1 VGEKEEKEEEEEK
14 EATSTKVTEMQ
25 QHLIAENS
33 DMKLKLRRL
42 EQMVRGI
49 AVAPARMAGPGRTNA
64 VLGDPNISGDNRV
77 ATLCAAPRTLGILWD
92 EYLNGTGGGKPE
104 CEFTREERGRVKYKY
119 SRRLPFW
126 TCMKRLIERGNTAQ
140 TAIRKIQGVYGDN
153 NTVSDVLLKLRQDE
167 RNGGHASL
175 RI

>member
-1 VGEKEEKEEEEEK
+1 
-14 EATSTKVTEMQ
+14 
-25 QHLIAENS
+25 
-33 DMKLKLRRL
+33 MKLKLRRL
-42 EQMVRGI
+42 EQMVRGV
-49 AVAPARMAGPGRTNA
+49 AVAPARIAGPGRTNA

-77 ATLCAAPRTLGILWD
+77 AILCAAPRTLGILWD
-92 EYLNGTGGGKPE
+92 EHLNGTGGGKPA
-104 CEFTREERGRVKYKY
+104 CAFTREERGRVKYKY

-140 TAIRKIQGVYGDN
+140 TAIRKIQDVHGDN
-153 NTVSDVLLKLRQDE
+153 NVSHVRLKLRQDE